1 MCFANC
7 EIIMQQTIK
16 NSQTPKFDTNK
27 TQTTPILYREPKPT
41 EQGSPR
47 LQKLKADILDFALF
61 IGLAILAWCV
71 ITVILTALFGG

>member
-1 MCFANC
+1 
-7 EIIMQQTIK
+7 MQQTIK
-16 NSQTPKFDTNK
+16 NSQTPEFDTNK

-47 LQKLKADILDFALF
+47 FQKLKADILDFALF
-61 IGLAILAWCV
+61 AFIAIVSWYV